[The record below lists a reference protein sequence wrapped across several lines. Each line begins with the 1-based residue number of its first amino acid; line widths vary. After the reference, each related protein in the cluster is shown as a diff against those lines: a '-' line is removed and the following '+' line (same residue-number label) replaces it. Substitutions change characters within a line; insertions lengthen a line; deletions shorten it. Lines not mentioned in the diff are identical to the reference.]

1 MTAQKE
7 QTLVKKNGIYRT
19 PQIPNSLIWEVME
32 GKPLYRRGYQS
43 VLGKLK
49 TTDDIMGT
57 SSYQA
62 LLTAYLTRLL
72 IQNLDEE
79 RYDIWTGEPGLHI
92 EKNNNFS
99 NDIVVH
105 EIVDAARISTQYADY
120 PPKLVV
126 EIDIEIDPESMPE
139 TDYLKQ
145 KTNKMLGFGVERVI
159 WILSYV
165 KKVIVADRIKNT
177 WDMLDWHTDIE
188 LMEGTMFNIQK
199 FLDKRGIDPDAII
212 K

>member
-7 QTLVKKNGIYRT
+7 QIAIKKNGTRPT
-19 PQIPNSLIWEVME
+19 PQISDALVWEVLE

-62 LLTAYLTRLL
+62 LLTAYLNRLL

-105 EIVDAARISTQYADY
+105 EIVAAAQISTQYADY

-145 KTNKMLGFGVERVI
+145 KTNKMLGFGVERVV

-177 WDMLDWHTDIE
+177 WIMLDWNTDIE
-188 LMEGTMFNIQK
+188 LMHGIMFNIQR
-199 FLDKRGIDPDAII
+199 FLDKRGVDPDTII

>member
-1 MTAQKE
+1 MTALKE
-7 QTLVKKNGIYRT
+7 RINHVKKGTNPT
-19 PQIPNSLIWEVME
+19 SKTPNSLIWEVLD
-32 GKPLYRRGYQS
+32 GQPLYRRGYAS
-43 VLGKLK
+43 VVRKQK

-62 LLTAYLTRLL
+62 LLTAYLNRLL

-79 RYDIWTGEPGLHI
+79 LYDIWTGEPGLHLK
-92 EKNNNFS
+92 KNDNLS

-105 EIVDAARISTQYADY
+105 QIVSAEQISTQYANY

-139 TDYLKQ
+139 TEYLQ
-145 KTNKMLGFGVERVI
+145 KKTAKMLDFGVERVV
-159 WILSYV
+159 WILTYV
-165 KKVIVADRIKNT
+165 KKIIVSDRLRNT
-177 WDMLDWHTDIE
+177 WIMVDWDTDTE
-188 LMEGTMFNIQK
+188 LMNGIMFNIQR
-199 FLDKRGIDPDAII
+199 FLDKRGIDPNSMT